1 MQNNKNFQIVLLA
14 HVNQIADLPL
24 QARLDYFNDDGDD
37 LVINSL
43 HGGTVDKEYM
53 DGTREVSLPFE
64 IAIKC
69 KNNQKASDTIW
80 AISGDLSDVDIDL
93 PSTDNSYTFLSLKVD
108 KPGING
114 KDEQGYFV
122 YSMQIIAKL
131 EIQGGETHGT

>member
-1 MQNNKNFQIVLLA
+1 MQNNKNFQQVLLE
-14 HVNQIADLPL
+14 HINNIQLMPL
-24 QARLDYFNDDGDD
+24 QARLDYFKDDKDD
-37 LVINSL
+37 LVINALS
-43 HGGTVDKEYM
+43 GGIVDKEYM

-69 KNNQKASDTIW
+69 KNNKRASDTIW
-80 AISGDLSDVDIDL
+80 SINGDLSSLDIDL

-122 YSMQIIAKL
+122 YSMQVTAKL
-131 EIQGGETHGT
+131 EITGG